1 MPHLTQ
7 LYIDG
12 RWVDA
17 SNGGVFDT
25 LNPATGEVIAAV
37 ASATAADIDLA
48 VQAARACV
56 DGPSWGLA
64 STGAQRAAVLR
75 RLGEVVAARQEEL
88 ARLDALDQGKPLR
101 EARADV
107 NDVLAACAH
116 FAALAEGLDEEGPEG
131 VDNGSNGDF
140 TTTVVREPVG
150 VVGAITPWNYPLL
163 MGVWK
168 VLPALAAGCAVV
180 LKPSEL
186 APLSCLVLAAML
198 AEAGLPAGALNVC
211 PGLGPVA
218 GAALAEHPNVD
229 KLAFTG
235 SAPTARR
242 VMAAAATGPRA
253 VSLELGGKSAMLV
266 FPDADVDAA
275 VDWALT
281 GVMWGSGQVC
291 SSTARVLVH
300 VDVRAAFVEKLL
312 ARLPAI
318 AVGDSLSAEML
329 ARGDAPAMGPL
340 VSAVQCEKVWG
351 YIDDAR
357 AAGATV
363 LHGGDRAEVAG
374 VAGGKG
380 FFVPPT
386 VLADAPSDSRAWRE
400 EIFGP
405 VLCLRDFR
413 TEDEAV
419 ATANDSAYGLAA
431 AVMSADAALCD
442 RVARRLR
449 VGVVWLNCSQPAFV
463 QAPWGGVKQSGFG
476 RDLGRWGLDEG
487 LVVKQVTACA
497 SGFSW
502 GLW

>member
-7 LYIDG
+7 LFIDG
-12 RWVDA
+12 SWVHA
-17 SNGGVFDT
+17 SDGGTFDT
-25 LNPATGEVIAAV
+25 INPATGEVIAAV
-37 ASATAADIDLA
+37 ASATAVDIDLA
-48 VQAARACV
+48 VRAARACV
-56 DGPSWGLA
+56 DGPSWGLS
-64 STGAQRAAVLR
+64 STGAQRATVLR
-75 RLGEVVAARQEEL
+75 RLGDLVAAQQEEL

-116 FAALAEGLDEEGPEG
+116 FATLAEGLDEGPEV
-131 VDNGSNGDF
+131 VDNGSKGDF

-168 VLPALAAGCAVV
+168 VLPALAAGCTVV

-186 APLSCLVLAAML
+186 APLSCLVLAEML
-198 AEAGLPAGALNVC
+198 SAAGLPAGALNVC
-211 PGLGPVA
+211 PGLGPAA
-218 GAALAEHPNVD
+218 GAALAEHPGVD

-242 VMAAAATGPRA
+242 VMAAAAAGPRA

-266 FPDADVDAA
+266 FPDADLDAA

-281 GVMWGSGQVC
+281 GVLWGSGQVC
-291 SSTARVLVH
+291 SATARLLVH

-312 ARLPAI
+312 ARLPAV
-318 AVGDSLSAEML
+318 AVGDSLSAEMV

-340 VSAVQCEKVWG
+340 VSRAQCDKVWG

-357 AAGATV
+357 AVGAAV
-363 LHGGDRAEVAG
+363 LYGGDRAAVAA
-374 VAGGKG
+374 VAGGRG

-386 VLADAPSDSRAWRE
+386 VLTDVATDSRVWRE
-400 EIFGP
+400 EVFGP
-405 VLCLRDFR
+405 VLCVRAFH
-413 TEDEAV
+413 TEEEAV
-419 ATANDSAYGLAA
+419 AAANDSMYGLAA
-431 AVMSADAALCD
+431 AVMSADADLCG

-449 VGVVWLNCSQPAFV
+449 VGVVWHNCSQPAFV

-476 RDLGRWGLDEG
+476 RDLGRWGLEEF